1 MKKMKII
8 IASRRLNSRQSAPKC
23 NVCLATAL
31 AKIGC
36 ETHVL
41 TTLIAPDAHQELKEA
56 RVVIHKAPRFSAN
69 NQLSPFLYTRHVQ
82 KLKNSLSADMV
93 FGNGYTLFDDVTW
106 VHFSRLA
113 RIARL
118 GSRHWKL
125 YVGAVLEKLLYGTSR
140 LLLAPSSLV
149 AEDLRKLYGLPNDK
163 IVVQPHGVDT
173 EHYRSIAEK
182 RKGFAGTEDEVC
194 LLFVGA
200 DPIRKGFHLLLRSL
214 GYVRDRRNLK
224 LIAVGFDPDQE
235 MRLLVEKLGLRRIVT
250 FEKIVTTEKL
260 EDLYQSSDI
269 FVLPSL
275 YDPFSIAALE
285 AMASGLP
292 VVVSHYTGVK
302 DVLCN
307 WHDSVLVDP
316 FDINEFA
323 EALSILAHDDK
334 LRRKIGTNA
343 RHTAQRFSWE
353 NVAKNML
360 KTFEKTFG
368 R

>member
-1 MKKMKII
+1 MKMKII
-8 IASRRLNSRQSAPKC
+8 IASRRLNSQQSAPKC

-31 AKIGC
+31 AKLGY

-41 TTLIAPDAHQELKEA
+41 TTLIAPDTHQELREA
-56 RVVIHKAPRFSAN
+56 KVVIHKTPRFSAN
-69 NQLSPFLYTRHVQ
+69 TQLSPFLYTLHVQ
-82 KLKNSLSADMV
+82 KLKNSLSAGMV

-113 RIARL
+113 MIARL
-118 GSRHWKL
+118 GSRHWKS
-125 YVGAVLEKLLYGTSR
+125 YVGGVLEKLLYGTSR
-140 LLLAPSSLV
+140 LLLAPSAVV
-149 AEDLRKLYGLPNDK
+149 AEDLRKLYRLPSSK

-173 EHYRSIAEK
+173 EYYRSIAER
-182 RKGFAGTEDEVC
+182 RKGTAGTEDEVC

-214 GYVRDRRNLK
+214 GNVRDRRSLK

-235 MRLLVEKLGLRRIVT
+235 MRLLVEKLGLRKIVT

-260 EDLYQSSDI
+260 GDLYQSSDI
-269 FVLPSL
+269 FVLPTL
-275 YDPFSIAALE
+275 YDPFSIATLE

-292 VVVSHYTGVK
+292 VVVSHYAGVK
-302 DVLCN
+302 DILCN
-307 WHDSVLVDP
+307 WHDSVLVNP

-343 RHTAQRFSWE
+343 RHTALRFSWE

-360 KTFEKTFG
+360 KTFEKAFG